1 MDKDINML
9 LMVLMKVPC
18 EITDDNEDCNV
29 LEKRISEMMVPKLGS
44 IITLV
49 HNGKKNQEADI
60 KIKRCKQLK
69 QEKKKYNK
77 GYKGGYRLR

>member
-29 LEKRISEMMVPKLGS
+29 LEKKDIGNDGAKTWLNYYISS
-44 IITLV
+44 
-49 HNGKKNQEADI
+49 
-60 KIKRCKQLK
+60 
-69 QEKKKYNK
+69 
-77 GYKGGYRLR
+77 

>member
-49 HNGKKNQEADI
+49 HNGKKI
-60 KIKRCKQLK
+60 KKQTSK
-69 QEKKKYNK
+69 SK
-77 GYKGGYRLR
+77 GASS